1 MLITFRNIQE
11 HNLKK
16 EFCDEKILKRR
27 WGTEQAK
34 LIARRLTELAAAE
47 NLETLRKLP
56 QVRAHE
62 LSGARAGQISLDV
75 KQPYRLLIIPD
86 HEETPRKGD
95 GGLDWQRIT
104 KVKVLGVEDVHG

>member
-1 MLITFRNIQE
+1 MLIFFKNRKLE
-11 HNLKK
+11 K
-16 EFCDEKILKRR
+16 EFCDEKALKRR
-27 WGTEQAK
+27 WGAEQAK

-62 LSGARAGQISLDV
+62 LLGDRAGQISLDV
-75 KQPYRLLIIPD
+75 KHPYRLLVAPD

-95 GGLDWQRIT
+95 GGLDWQKIT
-104 KVKVLGVEDVHG
+104 KVKVLEVEDIHG